1 MLLLLCWGS
10 ISTFAQTGG
19 FDPVNPPEPMLQYK
33 VTVNSTPNNVAY
45 TSGGGKYN
53 GGTTITIGTSSR
65 NTNYE
70 FDHWLKDGV
79 RIDEGASF
87 SYVVEA
93 KNVVFT
99 AVYRFNPTS
108 PPEPTVSNKYR
119 LYLVP
124 SPQGICSF
132 NMTSGLKQEA
142 GSRFQLRANGSQGF
156 VFSGW
161 YDGEELVSNQSSFY
175 YTMPARDVILTAKY
189 TYNPDSPSEP
199 ETLRMG
205 TNVYLPN
212 APFEFYYN
220 AADYDDYDKLIPNH
234 PDANL
239 RGASLV
245 LSENIPQWIDNELLR
260 INNSCLGRIN
270 RWAENSTESGQ
281 HFYRS
286 GENCL
291 TMVCKVSPN
300 FGNGSNASDFISNR
314 QVNYNY
320 MWRIGHQGKMYL
332 HTNDSYNASRS
343 INISENEPQ
352 ILAVRVD
359 GKNNY
364 IQLDNLTTGESLRV
378 NNVNWGGS
386 NNVFRLFKS
395 SSSSEFFKGDF
406 YWVYYSFE
414 LLTDKQLRV
423 FTDGYLLGDVNND
436 GEVDVNDIV
445 TTANFILHQVNPEAN
460 AAPPVFIFKAAD
472 VIEDSDIDVN
482 DIVGIANIIIENAQ
496 GN

>member
-132 NMTSGLKQEA
+132 NMTSGLKKEA

-161 YDGEELVSNQSSFY
+161 YDGEELVSSQPSFY
-175 YTMPARDVILTAKY
+175 YTMPAREVTLTAKY
-189 TYNPDSPSEP
+189 TYNPDNPGEP
-199 ETLRMG
+199 EG
-205 TNVYLPN
+205 NQENV
-212 APFEFYYN
+212 
-220 AADYDDYDKLIPNH
+220 
-234 PDANL
+234 
-239 RGASLV
+239 
-245 LSENIPQWIDNELLR
+245 DN
-260 INNSCLGRIN
+260 
-270 RWAENSTESGQ
+270 
-281 HFYRS
+281 
-286 GENCL
+286 
-291 TMVCKVSPN
+291 
-300 FGNGSNASDFISNR
+300 
-314 QVNYNY
+314 
-320 MWRIGHQGKMYL
+320 
-332 HTNDSYNASRS
+332 
-343 INISENEPQ
+343 
-352 ILAVRVD
+352 
-359 GKNNY
+359 
-364 IQLDNLTTGESLRV
+364 
-378 NNVNWGGS
+378 
-386 NNVFRLFKS
+386 
-395 SSSSEFFKGDF
+395 
-406 YWVYYSFE
+406 
-414 LLTDKQLRV
+414 
-423 FTDGYLLGDVNND
+423 YLLGDVNND
-436 GEVDVNDIV
+436 GYINLTDADWVVKHFVGRTPDGFN
-445 TTANFILHQVNPEAN
+445 HR
-460 AAPPVFIFKAAD
+460 AAD
-472 VIEDSDIDVN
+472 VDEDGNINLTDARLIVN
-482 DIVGIANIIIENAQ
+482 IFIGRN
-496 GN
+496 

>member
-33 VTVNSTPNNVAY
+33 VTLNSTPSNVAY

-65 NTNYE
+65 NTNYV
-70 FDHWLKDGV
+70 FDHWLKDGE

-119 LYLVP
+119 LFLVP
-124 SPQGICSF
+124 SPQDICSF
-132 NMTSGLKQEA
+132 NMTSGLKKEA

-175 YTMPARDVILTAKY
+175 YTMPARDVTLTAKY
-189 TYNPDSPSEP
+189 TYDPDNPGEP
-199 ETLRMG
+199 EG
-205 TNVYLPN
+205 NQENV
-212 APFEFYYN
+212 
-220 AADYDDYDKLIPNH
+220 
-234 PDANL
+234 
-239 RGASLV
+239 
-245 LSENIPQWIDNELLR
+245 DN
-260 INNSCLGRIN
+260 
-270 RWAENSTESGQ
+270 
-281 HFYRS
+281 
-286 GENCL
+286 
-291 TMVCKVSPN
+291 
-300 FGNGSNASDFISNR
+300 
-314 QVNYNY
+314 
-320 MWRIGHQGKMYL
+320 
-332 HTNDSYNASRS
+332 
-343 INISENEPQ
+343 
-352 ILAVRVD
+352 
-359 GKNNY
+359 
-364 IQLDNLTTGESLRV
+364 
-378 NNVNWGGS
+378 
-386 NNVFRLFKS
+386 
-395 SSSSEFFKGDF
+395 
-406 YWVYYSFE
+406 
-414 LLTDKQLRV
+414 
-423 FTDGYLLGDVNND
+423 YLLGDVNND

-445 TTANFILHQVNPEAN
+445 TTANYILHQVNPEAN